1 MVSSC
6 LFISIGL
13 LNKRAVSEAAFPT
26 PGNLAVAEDS
36 QPKETANPNANENCR
51 KILSY
56 LKSLSTKPVNRV
68 LLGQY
73 MGNSSGQIE
82 SRYEACV
89 ENLYKQTGLWL
100 PLVGNGYM
108 GNTSVINKRLTSYWN
123 QGGIV
128 LVFFHPK
135 NPWTG
140 EGPTSY
146 IPTAANLRD
155 LVNPAKSVHSTWID
169 ELDRVA
175 SGLAELQANNV
186 SVLFFPLDEVNQLD
200 FWWGKGTG
208 GGENATPSDFKVL
221 WKHMFEYFTFTK
233 KLNNLL
239 WVYGPN
245 AYVGDTANKR
255 GHWHDYYPGS
265 NYVDI
270 VGVSAYG
277 DDIAAQKVSSKTG
290 NPYKLWAVY
299 EDMTKG
305 LSGHTWSEY
314 DDITA
319 LGKPFGITGYGP
331 GPPTNQGTAEAP
343 PDPGYDYRILIDRIR
358 NKFPKVTFVLAWSG
372 PSSTNKYWAYIYHRH
387 YKELLNDPWV
397 ITRDEL
403 SWPR

>member
-1 MVSSC
+1 MV
-6 LFISIGL
+6 LF
-13 LNKRAVSEAAFPT
+13 NKIALSEAGFPT
-26 PGNLAVAEDS
+26 PVNLGFSNGSGAT
-36 QPKETANPNANENCR
+36 ETANPNANENCR

-56 LKSLSTKPVNRV
+56 LKSLTAKSVNRV

-73 MGNSSGQIE
+73 MTGSSGRIE
-82 SRYEACV
+82 SSYEACV
-89 ENLYKQTGLWL
+89 ENLYKETGQWL

-108 GNTSVINKRLTSYWN
+108 GRTSVINNRLTTYWN

-128 LVFFHPK
+128 LVFFHPQ

-140 EGPTSY
+140 NGPVSF
-146 IPTAANLRD
+146 IPTDASLRD
-155 LVNPAKSVHSTWID
+155 LVNPEKSVHKTWIA

-175 SGLAELQANNV
+175 SGLAELQANKV
-186 SVLFFPLDEVNQLD
+186 SALFFPFDEVNQLN
-200 FWWGKGTG
+200 FWWGRGAG
-208 GGENATPSDFKVL
+208 DGENAAPNDFKAV

-239 WVYGPN
+239 WLYGAS

-277 DDIAAQKVSSKTG
+277 DDIAMQKVSQKTG
-290 NPYKLWAVY
+290 NPYDLWSVY
-299 EDMTKG
+299 EDMTKELPG
-305 LSGHTWSEY
+305 YIWSEY

-319 LGKPFGITGYGP
+319 LGKPFGITGCGP
-331 GPPTNQGTAEAP
+331 GSKTAQGTAEAP
-343 PDPGYDYRILIDRIR
+343 PDPGYDYLILINRIR
-358 NKFPKVTFVLAWSG
+358 EKFPKVTFVHAWGG
-372 PSSTNKYWAYIYHRH
+372 PSSDYKYWAYVYHRH
-387 YKELLNDPWV
+387 YKELLHDPWV

-403 SWPR
+403 SWRR